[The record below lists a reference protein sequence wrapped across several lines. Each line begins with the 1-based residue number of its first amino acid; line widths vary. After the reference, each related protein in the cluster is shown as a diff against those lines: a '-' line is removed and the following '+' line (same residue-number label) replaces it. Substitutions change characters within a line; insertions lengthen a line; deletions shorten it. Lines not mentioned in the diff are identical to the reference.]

1 MNIRRGFH
9 SLIVMNEKLYAVGG
23 YNGENMVSSVEV
35 FDPRKNSWI
44 LSDEMKE
51 ARGYATAAVIG
62 ESIFVI
68 SGLKDGKLLTDT
80 VECYKEDQG
89 WSVANVKGVG
99 KRCFFTA
106 ISM

>member
-1 MNIRRGFH
+1 
-9 SLIVMNEKLYAVGG
+9 
-23 YNGENMVSSVEV
+23 MVSSVEV

-44 LSDEMKE
+44 VSDEMKE
-51 ARGYATAAVIG
+51 DIGYATAAVIG

-80 VECYKEDQG
+80 AECYKEDQG
-89 WSVANVKGVG
+89 WSVDNVKGVG

>member
-1 MNIRRGFH
+1 
-9 SLIVMNEKLYAVGG
+9 
-23 YNGENMVSSVEV
+23 MVSSVDV
-35 FDPRKNSWI
+35 FGPRKNSWI
-44 LSDEMKE
+44 VSDEMNE
-51 ARGYATAAVIG
+51 ARGYATTSVIV

-89 WSVANVKGVG
+89 WSVANVMGVG